1 MRTLQLAFPAV
12 PPAALAAGSYALFV
26 GAFVLSL
33 PSLLT
38 LALSAALL
46 NGAIVLMCSAL
57 VAVTRS
63 WSRRVIGGP
72 TDDERPRVAIALRL
86 ASFVWLYSAAVFLLI
101 ALYVRI

>member
-1 MRTLQLAFPAV
+1 MRTLHLETPAV
-12 PPAALAAGSYALFV
+12 PPAAFAAGSYALFV

-46 NGAIVLMCSAL
+46 NGAIVLMGSAL
-57 VAVTRS
+57 VAVTAR
-63 WSRRVIGGP
+63 WSRRVIGGSA
-72 TDDERPRVAIALRL
+72 DDQRPRVAIALRL

-101 ALYVRI
+101 AVYVRI